1 MDETYADVPDL
12 VELLEAAV
20 DDPSPL
26 ALLDVASSISV
37 VSTPEEPG
45 PWSHMSVDEDDD
57 DGPLPTTNELV
68 ADFLAAKHPETDALL
83 LVWAEM
89 LDDDLLKR
97 KVARQV
103 RPRLKQLPAWL
114 GKVDEI
120 RPVRAVALR
129 SVTQDE
135 EIILLEI
142 ATPHG
147 PFTIAVFLDLLAA
160 TLLEDA
166 FAVPGDASK
175 FTEGVYPDDEFDLPP
190 VEISLADARARI
202 LQALEVTK
210 ISYPR
215 VETET
220 WPMVRNLLEWQL
232 RLMPEGGEGIHHAEW
247 TQEEVDEFVDEFLQ
261 SKYAKRLGKV
271 DKADVMLLTNFA
283 DAYGTGD
290 PRVWGASLSTRV
302 LGNLIPRKVAAPP
315 ELLRSFPDLLMA
327 LVRYSHEQLGWPK
340 EVTTEVLQSIRY
352 ARFDYDDFVD
362 QIEDEAGEGED
373 ELGWPPASKFF
384 DFLR

>member
-12 VELLEAAV
+12 IELLGSAV

-37 VSTPEEPG
+37 ASTLEEPD
-45 PWSHMSVDEDDD
+45 PWFQTSVDEDDD
-57 DGPLPTTNELV
+57 DGPTLTTNELV
-68 ADFLAAKHPETDALL
+68 TDFLAAKQPETDALL

-103 RPRLKQLPAWL
+103 RPRLKRLPAWL

-120 RPVRAVALR
+120 RPVRALVIR
-129 SVTQDE
+129 SVAQDE
-135 EIILLEI
+135 EMILLEI

-166 FAVPGDASK
+166 LALPGDASK
-175 FTEGVYPDDEFDLPP
+175 FTEGVFPGDEFNSPP

-210 ISYPR
+210 RTYPP

-220 WPMVRNLLEWQL
+220 WPMDQNLLEWQL
-232 RLMPEGGEGIHHAEW
+232 RLMPEGGEGIPHAEW
-247 TQEEVDEFVDEFLQ
+247 TEEEVGEFVDQFLQ
-261 SKYAKRLGKV
+261 SAHAKRLGDVDKV
-271 DKADVMLLTNFA
+271 DVMILTDFA
-283 DAYGTGD
+283 DGYGTGD
-290 PRVWGASLSTRV
+290 PRAWGISLSTRV
-302 LGNLIPRKVAAPP
+302 LDDLIPRKLTAPP
-315 ELLRSFPDLLMA
+315 ELLRSYPDLLMA

-340 EVTTEVLQSIRY
+340 EVTTEVLRSIRH
-352 ARFDYDDFVD
+352 ARVDYDDFVD
-362 QIEDEAGEGED
+362 QILEEEGED
-373 ELGWPPASKFF
+373 ELGWPPESKFF